1 MSPREGGVSAPLGS
15 HRRTAQLCLTETRTG
30 AAGARQETRQGCRG
44 RPRWKDPMQPP
55 SLGRVLPKGW
65 WERTYLGP
73 QVCTHSL
80 TAVAAWRG
88 AGDPTGSLDKGNE
101 GSGEP
106 RPRAHPHMPAELPT
120 EGSVPVTLAGPS
132 SRHGTLASPWPPQV
146 PRRAQAWGSHSR
158 AGAPALQHPRR
169 GHCSLVARAG
179 AAPRGCLLLCAWPH
193 HTPRLSGSGQPD
205 SRLPVDAAVPSPP
218 YRAPYHHHVR
228 KHARTRPASPQS
240 EHTREGPGPGL
251 QTSTGSRRP
260 VALPSS
266 SSWTGRGWAGTG
278 SGKKAFET

>member
-15 HRRTAQLCLTETRTG
+15 HRRTAQLRSTETRTG
-30 AAGARQETRQGCRG
+30 AAGARQETRLGCRG

-106 RPRAHPHMPAELPT
+106 RPRGHPHMPGELPT
-120 EGSVPVTLAGPS
+120 EGSVPVTLAGPL
-132 SRHGTLASPWPPQV
+132 SRHGTLA
-146 PRRAQAWGSHSR
+146 
-158 AGAPALQHPRR
+158 
-169 GHCSLVARAG
+169 
-179 AAPRGCLLLCAWPH
+179 
-193 HTPRLSGSGQPD
+193 T
-205 SRLPVDAAVPSPP
+205 
-218 YRAPYHHHVR
+218 
-228 KHARTRPASPQS
+228 ASPQ
-240 EHTREGPGPGL
+240 E
-251 QTSTGSRRP
+251 STGLGLPLPYRC
-260 VALPSS
+260 PSS
-266 SSWTGRGWAGTG
+266 AASPQRPLLARGQGWCSSARVPAAVRLATPHTQTERQRA
-278 SGKKAFET
+278 A